1 MGFPRDQSL
10 KALTENDGDIEKALE
25 ALNASTSA
33 LQDLIK
39 EEIFKVLQEN
49 EEGGELNIDLQ
60 SFVAGLGEKNEE
72 LKKILEEHPGMLNE
86 LLMQGL
92 G

>member
-10 KALTENDGDIEKALE
+10 IALTENDGDIEKALE

-39 EEIFKVLQEN
+39 GEIFKVLQEN